1 MGRSMRPKNI
11 PIQEILFTAKIG
23 FLSKRL
29 WLDFFTKRSIS
40 QNSRLW
46 RSFVADEYFKEHE
59 SKTLRDVLVLN
70 KRARTLLEAR
80 GLKAVVS
87 PHMNQV
93 DHDEMV
99 ARILIQLEREKGIE
113 SITTESE
120 LKQRFMHWVRTTR
133 EGRGVKFP
141 DLALNLTGTSKFPRV
156 ALEVELS
163 KKNFDRCKNMMLSYS
178 SKKDVDAVI
187 YIAEQQAI
195 FDRLARAM
203 KETNYPTW
211 ERPVGFSYLKDW
223 LEEPTKASIYLS
235 SNVATLQE
243 WIGTNNELEPAELMQ
258 SSHKLIA

>member
-1 MGRSMRPKNI
+1 MGRSVRPKNI
-11 PIQEILFTAKIG
+11 PLQEILFAAKIG

-46 RSFVADEYFKEHE
+46 RSFVGDEYFKKHE
-59 SKTLRDVLVLN
+59 SKSLRDVLVLD
-70 KRARTLLEAR
+70 KKARFLLEAR
-80 GLKAVVS
+80 GLKAVAS

-93 DHDEMV
+93 DHDEKV

-113 SITTESE
+113 SIATESE
-120 LKQRFMHWVRTTR
+120 LKQRFMHWMRTTR

-141 DLALNLTGTSKFPRV
+141 DLALTLVGTSKFPRI

-187 YIAEQQAI
+187 FIAEQQAI

-203 KETNYPTW
+203 KDTNYPTW

-223 LEEPTKASIYLS
+223 LAEPTKASIYLS
-235 SNVATLQE
+235 SKVATLQE
-243 WIGTNNELEPAELMQ
+243 WIGDKSEVKPSELIQ
-258 SSHKLIA
+258 GSHKLIA